1 MATLEVRPPH
11 YLGVRYAGEDGTLVF
26 MFRYNRV
33 RFEVAAVH
41 YDDEAVGM
49 TLVAD
54 DYPFEESI
62 EGPFLTRL
70 GDLTWGGFDVERL
83 AESDRLKRQLADLI
97 IDACLPAMQ
106 RLAPPIPLPDVPET
120 LHGYL
125 YPQNYSLQ
133 VLTED
138 NKLVSRPLQKDVLLP
153 DPPLSVSKE
162 KLSAMGL
169 DIDTTHLPVVQAPQV
184 VLVQCLQGGVWRAT
198 VDGQEVVYK
207 SLLHPFE
214 SIMGNELATY
224 LKLRAT
230 GLPLKIPELK
240 GGCSVPSPIYI

>member
-1 MATLEVRPPH
+1 
-11 YLGVRYAGEDGTLVF
+11 
-26 MFRYNRV
+26 
-33 RFEVAAVH
+33 
-41 YDDEAVGM
+41 
-49 TLVAD
+49 
-54 DYPFEESI
+54 
-62 EGPFLTRL
+62 
-70 GDLTWGGFDVERL
+70 
-83 AESDRLKRQLADLI
+83 
-97 IDACLPAMQ
+97 
-106 RLAPPIPLPDVPET
+106 
-120 LHGYL
+120 
-125 YPQNYSLQ
+125 